1 MAKLHKISLGSEIFL
16 ARSGQR
22 VLDAALLNGVEMPH
36 DCRAGRCGACLTRVK
51 TGITLGGETRQ
62 AGMVHACQAM
72 VFSDLALEVEPLPPV
87 LRVSGTLSKLSELA
101 EDIVEVTIEPS
112 RRLDMLPGQYCRFRF
127 RGFPARSFSPTS
139 SLGALQSDGRIRL
152 HVKRVRGGRV
162 TPSLGNTICEGHQVH
177 IEGPFGHAF
186 LRPGLSNRLV
196 LIGSGTGFAPV
207 WAVGAAALRE
217 NPERQMTVIAASRR
231 AAAFYMTPALALIS
245 RYPNVK
251 AIATIEASAQVRPLS
266 PTVSRRAALST
277 TSRRLQGMTSST
289 RLARLGLSMLSVR
302 RPKQQARCSMPTP
315 SRLRCHSNLAG
326 STVPRHGCE
335 PGEPVAHI
343 GPTRAAAQAA
353 QIAECFA
360 PSLPLATSQS
370 GLNQRSAGPS
380 YGSRVT
386 SQC

>member
-1 MAKLHKISLGSEIFL
+1 MAKLHKISLGSEMFL

-87 LRVSGTLSKLSELA
+87 ARVSGTLTKLSELA

-112 RRLDMLPGQYCRFRF
+112 QRLHMLPGQYCRFRF
-127 RGFPARSFSPTS
+127 RGYPARSFSPTS

-162 TPSLGNTICEGHQVH
+162 TPSLGSTIREGHQVH

-217 NPERQMTVIAASRR
+217 NPERQITVIAASRR

-245 RYPNVK
+245 RYPNVE
-251 AIATIEASAQVRPLS
+251 AIATIEGSGQVRPLFS
-266 PTVSRRAALST
+266 HGFSSGSVIDNIPPLAADDIVYS
-277 TSRRLQGMTSST
+277 
-289 RLARLGLSMLSVR
+289 
-302 RPKQQARCSMPTP
+302 
-315 SRLRCHSNLAG
+315 AG
-326 STVPRHGCE
+326 SPRLVDAV
-335 PGEPVAHI
+335 GE
-343 GPTRAAAQAA
+343 AA
-353 QIAECFA
+353 E
-360 PSLPLATSQS
+360 
-370 GLNQRSAGPS
+370 SAGALFYADPFEVAVPQQPGWIDS
-380 YGSRVT
+380 AKAWLRAG
-386 SQC
+386 